1 MNRFGLAVVGLLL
14 SWGTNS
20 LLACCA
26 VSSPGRV
33 VVNADQTVL
42 MIWNAKTKMQH
53 FIRQASFKS
62 DASDVGFLVPTPSK
76 PELAET
82 DSLVFTILKYITT
95 PPPPAPL
102 GGGGGFGGD
111 LSLGRKP
118 VEILEQ
124 KRVAGYDATV
134 LKADSG
140 DSLVEWLKQNGYDYS
155 PAVAAWAKPYI
166 KDQWIFTA
174 LKVAPKDDAAKKSNG
189 ELQSPG
195 LRISFKTEQPLFPY
209 REPKSAPAANALT
222 KKTRTLQVFFIA
234 EGEYAGALSKP
245 ETWSGQQV
253 YSAKLEA
260 DDVKR
265 LVAQLKLP
273 TDQFPA
279 EPWLTEFRDTWAY
292 DRANSDLQFAR
303 VAQKEESKILPPT
316 PISPQNAP
324 QLQKKIEAQGQEE
337 IRKAIERLNKQPKL

>member
-1 MNRFGLAVVGLLL
+1 MNRTGLLL
-14 SWGTNS
+14 AGLFLGWGTHS

-42 MIWNAKTKMQH
+42 MIWNVKTKTQH

-62 DASDVGFLVPTPSK
+62 DASDVGFLVPSPSK

-82 DSLVFTILKYITT
+82 DSAVFDTLDRITS
-95 PPPPAPL
+95 PPPPAAFG
-102 GGGGGFGGD
+102 GGGGGFGGG
-111 LSLGRKP
+111 LAGGRKP
-118 VEILEQ
+118 VEVLEQ

-140 DSLVEWLKQNGYDYS
+140 ESLVEWLKQNGYDYS

-166 KDQWIFTA
+166 KEKWIFTA
-174 LKVAPKDDAAKKSNG
+174 LKVAPKEDATKKNNS

-195 LRISFKTEQPLFPY
+195 LRITFKTEQPLFPY

-222 KKTRTLQVFFIA
+222 KKTRTLQIFFIA
-234 EGEYAGALSKP
+234 EGEYAGTLSKP
-245 ETWSGQQV
+245 ETWSGKQV
-253 YSAKLEA
+253 YSQKLEN
-260 DDVKR
+260 DNVKK
-265 LVAQLKLP
+265 LVAQLKLLP
-273 TDQFPA
+273 EQFPA

-292 DRANSDLQFAR
+292 DRANSDLQFVR
-303 VAQKEESKILPPT
+303 VAKKVDARIQPPT
-316 PISPQNAP
+316 PIAIPNAA
-324 QLQKKIEAQGQEE
+324 QLQKQIEAQGQEE
-337 IRKAIERLNKQPKL
+337 IHKAIERLNKQR